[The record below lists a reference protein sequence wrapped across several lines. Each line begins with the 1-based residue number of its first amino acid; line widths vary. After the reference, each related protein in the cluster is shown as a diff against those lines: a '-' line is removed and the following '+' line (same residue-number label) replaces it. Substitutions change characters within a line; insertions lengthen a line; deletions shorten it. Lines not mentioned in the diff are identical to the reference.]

1 MSTIQQDMTDA
12 AAVWERLAKRLAE
25 AHGDDSE
32 EMWDQATQIHAA
44 ATIMHGFADKHKAKL
59 HAAVDEDAPR
69 DAPCLSFVCNMCV
82 QGLFE
87 GPCSHR
93 ESQKHCHAYNPA
105 R

>member
-44 ATIMHGFADKHKAKL
+44 ATIMHGWVGEYQSKL
-59 HAAVDEDAPR
+59 HAAVDEDAPKW
-69 DAPCLSFVCNMCV
+69 CV
-82 QGLFE
+82 FMDCGYCCHHE
-87 GPCSHR
+87 GPIECGGYGSCPWFKPR
-93 ESQKHCHAYNPA
+93 